1 MSIASLL
8 QKAAAIQVKFAN
20 REDSELQL
28 LKAEAWEA
36 VALQIEALIDRKL
49 EELTAPPKK
58 IKRG

>member
-49 EELTAPPKK
+49 EELTPKK
-58 IKRG
+58 VKRG

>member
-58 IKRG
+58 VKRG